1 MAENQQSN
9 QKPQDQK
16 PGLTWSQPAGAQRNA
31 QPQAKQSS
39 AAATTESGGRVIGII
54 LGVVI
59 VLALVVWGITAL
71 RQRGETVS
79 STASST
85 AEVAT
90 EQTEEGS
97 TETATTGQTQ
107 PVEETIAPA
116 ETTTTPAVTP
126 SVSGAS
132 FSAPAQPA
140 GTSVAVT
147 GLSLTQPT
155 WVVVYESRNSK
166 PGNIL
171 GAGLFF
177 AGDSAVSVPL
187 MRTTVAGQTY
197 YVTEVI
203 DNGDKIFSV
212 KEEKPVMDTAGAQ
225 VWTTFVAQ

>member
-1 MAENQQSN
+1 MADNQQSN

-39 AAATTESGGRVIGII
+39 AATTESGGRVIGII

-71 RQRGETVS
+71 RHRGETVS

-90 EQTEEGS
+90 EQTKENS
-97 TETATTGQTQ
+97 TETATTGQTK
-107 PVEETIAPA
+107 PVEETTAPA
-116 ETTTTPAVTP
+116 ETTTPAVTP
-126 SVSGAS
+126 STSSAS

-197 YVTEVI
+197 YVTAAT

-212 KEEKPVMDTAGAQ
+212 KEEKPVMDAAGAQ

>member
-71 RQRGETVS
+71 RHRSETVS

-85 AEVAT
+85 TEVAT
-90 EQTEEGS
+90 ETTGADSESAATTQPQPTEETTVPAAS
-97 TETATTGQTQ
+97 T
-107 PVEETIAPA
+107 PAPA
-116 ETTTTPAVTP
+116 
-126 SVSGAS
+126 SVSSAS

-147 GLSLTQPT
+147 GLSLSQPT
-155 WVVVYESRNSK
+155 WVIVYESRNGK

-187 MRTTVAGQTY
+187 MRGTVSGQTY
-197 YVTEVI
+197 YVTEAI
-203 DNGDKIFSV
+203 DNGDKLFSL
-212 KEEKPVMDTAGAQ
+212 KDEKPVANTSGEQ
-225 VWTTFVAQ
+225 VWTTFAAQ